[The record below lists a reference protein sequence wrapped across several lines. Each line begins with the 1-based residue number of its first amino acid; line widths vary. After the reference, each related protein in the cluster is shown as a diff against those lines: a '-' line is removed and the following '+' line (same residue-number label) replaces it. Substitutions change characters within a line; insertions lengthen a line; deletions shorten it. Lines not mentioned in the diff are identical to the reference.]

1 MDGLSSL
8 LQQVS
13 FRESWRGYDPDQVDA
28 YVDQVSKAVAW
39 AQREIATLAE
49 RVEAAETRSDEISD
63 PQPEIPASGVSQTPE
78 GLARTLALAQ
88 SAADEA
94 VAEARQQAEQMVA
107 EAESQ
112 AGATI
117 AGATAD
123 ALQTRSEADEYAES
137 TFANV
142 EKLVREREAAAAT
155 AERDKYVS
163 EIAELT
169 AHRAL
174 LAEDLELLERHVG
187 EQRQAIERSLSKLT
201 DLVMSPETFRMDS
214 GPASEVA
221 ESELGDAVEAET
233 SDAALGDSDD
243 SDGSDADDE
252 ERVGESD
259 DLDTD
264 DGVDELDVFEV
275 EHDSDESVDAKPD
288 DEVGLDAS
296 AVFDDEIDLLHSD
309 KPLDIEGDDSAASID
324 SGHGQPRFVTAAD
337 LEEQRS
343 VDEPTAPDERM
354 DNGPAM
360 SQLFDEDELPPAV
373 ANKRE
378 EEPFL
383 AQLREA
389 ASRDNVRMD
398 SDDALSAFFNQ
409 DEDQRRSPW
418 FLGSR

>member
-1 MDGLSSL
+1 MDDLSSL
-8 LQQVS
+8 LKQVS
-13 FRESWRGYDPDQVDA
+13 FRESWRGYDPDEVDA

-49 RVEAAETRSDEISD
+49 RVETAETRSDETSD
-63 PQPEIPASGVSQTPE
+63 PQRDIPASDVSQTPE

-107 EAESQ
+107 EAESR
-112 AGATI
+112 AEATI
-117 AGATAD
+117 AGATAE

-155 AERDKYVS
+155 AERDKSVS

-201 DLVMSPETFRMDS
+201 DLVMSPETFRMDAE
-214 GPASEVA
+214 PASESA

-252 ERVGESD
+252 ERVGKSD
-259 DLDTD
+259 DLDTG
-264 DGVDELDVFEV
+264 DGVD
-275 EHDSDESVDAKPD
+275 EHDSDESVYAKPD
-288 DEVGLDAS
+288 DEVGLHAS
-296 AVFDDEIDLLHSD
+296 AVFDDGIDLLHSD
-309 KPLDIEGDDSAASID
+309 KPLEIEGDDSVASID
-324 SGHGQPRFVTAAD
+324 SGHGRPRFVTAAD
-337 LEEQRS
+337 LEEPRS

-354 DNGPAM
+354 DNGPAR

-398 SDDALSAFFNQ
+398 RDDALSAFFNQ

-418 FLGSR
+418 FLGGR

>member
-13 FRESWRGYDPDQVDA
+13 FRESWRGYDSDEVDA

-49 RVEAAETRSDEISD
+49 RVEAAGTRSDETSD
-63 PQPEIPASGVSQTPE
+63 PQPEIPASDVSRTPE

-94 VAEARQQAEQMVA
+94 VAEARQQAEQTVA
-107 EAESQ
+107 EAESR
-112 AGATI
+112 AEATI

-201 DLVMSPETFRMDS
+201 DLVMSPETFRMDAE
-214 GPASEVA
+214 PASEVA

-264 DGVDELDVFEV
+264 DGVDE
-275 EHDSDESVDAKPD
+275 HDSDESVDAKPD
-288 DEVGLDAS
+288 DEVGLHAS

-309 KPLDIEGDDSAASID
+309 KPLDIEGDDSVASID

-337 LEEQRS
+337 LEEPRS

-354 DNGPAM
+354 DNGPAR

-418 FLGSR
+418 FLGGR

>member
-1 MDGLSSL
+1 MDDLSSL

-13 FRESWRGYDPDQVDA
+13 FRESWRGYDPDEVDA

-49 RVEAAETRSDEISD
+49 RVETAETRSDETSD
-63 PQPEIPASGVSQTPE
+63 PQRDIPASDVSQTPE

-107 EAESQ
+107 EAESR
-112 AGATI
+112 AEATI
-117 AGATAD
+117 AGATAE

-155 AERDKYVS
+155 AERDKSVS

-201 DLVMSPETFRMDS
+201 DLVMSPETFRMDAE
-214 GPASEVA
+214 PASEVA

-243 SDGSDADDE
+243 SDGSDVDDE
-252 ERVGESD
+252 ERVGKSD
-259 DLDTD
+259 ELDTD
-264 DGVDELDVFEV
+264 DGVD

-288 DEVGLDAS
+288 DEVGLHAS

-309 KPLDIEGDDSAASID
+309 KPLDIEGDDSVASID
-324 SGHGQPRFVTAAD
+324 SGHGRPRFVTAAD
-337 LEEQRS
+337 LEEPRS
-343 VDEPTAPDERM
+343 VDEPTVPDERM
-354 DNGPAM
+354 DNGPAR

-418 FLGSR
+418 FLGGR

>member
-1 MDGLSSL
+1 MDELSSL

-13 FRESWRGYDPDQVDA
+13 FRESWRGYDPDEVDG

-39 AQREIATLAE
+39 AQREIVTLAE
-49 RVEAAETRSDEISD
+49 RAETAETRSDETGD
-63 PQPEIPASGVSQTPE
+63 PQPEIPASDVSQTPE

-94 VAEARQQAEQMVA
+94 FAEARQQAEQMVA
-107 EAESQ
+107 KAESQ
-112 AGATI
+112 AEATI

-123 ALQTRSEADEYAES
+123 ALQTRREADEYAES

-155 AERDKYVS
+155 VERDKYVS

-201 DLVMSPETFRMDS
+201 GLVMSPETFRMDAAT
-214 GPASEVA
+214 ASEVA

-243 SDGSDADDE
+243 SDVSDADDE

-275 EHDSDESVDAKPD
+275 EHDSDESVEAKPD

-309 KPLDIEGDDSAASID
+309 KPLDIEGDDSVASID

-343 VDEPTAPDERM
+343 VDEPAAPDERT

-409 DEDQRRSPW
+409 DEDQKRSPW
-418 FLGSR
+418 FLGGR

>member
-13 FRESWRGYDPDQVDA
+13 FRESWRGYDLDEVDA

-39 AQREIATLAE
+39 AQREITTLAE

-63 PQPEIPASGVSQTPE
+63 LQPEIPASDVSQTPE
-78 GLARTLALAQ
+78 GLVRTLALAQ

-107 EAESQ
+107 EAESR
-112 AGATI
+112 AEATI
-117 AGATAD
+117 AGATAE

-201 DLVMSPETFRMDS
+201 DLVMSPETFRMDAE
-214 GPASEVA
+214 PASESA
-221 ESELGDAVEAET
+221 ESEIGDAVEAET

-252 ERVGESD
+252 ERVGKSD

-264 DGVDELDVFEV
+264 DGVD

-296 AVFDDEIDLLHSD
+296 AVFVDGIDLLHSD
-309 KPLDIEGDDSAASID
+309 KPLDIEGDDSVASID
-324 SGHGQPRFVTAAD
+324 STHGQPRFVTAAD

-373 ANKRE
+373 ANKPE

-389 ASRDNVRMD
+389 ASRDNVQMD

-418 FLGSR
+418 FLGGR

>member
-13 FRESWRGYDPDQVDA
+13 FRESWRGYDSDEVDA

-49 RVEAAETRSDEISD
+49 RVETAETRSDETSD
-63 PQPEIPASGVSQTPE
+63 PQRNIPASDVSQTPE

-107 EAESQ
+107 EAESR
-112 AGATI
+112 AEATI
-117 AGATAD
+117 AGATAE

-155 AERDKYVS
+155 AERDKSVS

-201 DLVMSPETFRMDS
+201 DLVMSPETFRMDAE
-214 GPASEVA
+214 PASEVA

-252 ERVGESD
+252 ERVGKSD

-264 DGVDELDVFEV
+264 DGVD

-288 DEVGLDAS
+288 DEVGLHAS

-309 KPLDIEGDDSAASID
+309 KPLDIEGDDSVASID
-324 SGHGQPRFVTAAD
+324 SGHGRPRFVTAAD
-337 LEEQRS
+337 LEEPRS

-354 DNGPAM
+354 DNGPAR

-418 FLGSR
+418 FLGAR